1 MFHNIQGKN
10 DPDSPDFWGFF
21 LIFNFFES
29 PILYDK
35 FQLVANNRVNKP
47 MIKHLKALEG
57 WSVLSLA

>member
-10 DPDSPDFWGFF
+10 DPDSPDFEDFF

-57 WSVLSLA
+57 